1 MNACARPRKLPATLY
16 GTRDTAKMLLG
27 DAYLPRMQE
36 LGAMLT
42 TVATRRKTSALTAAQ
57 DMVRAADLNGFEA
70 IQVLAAAVEL
80 TERAA

>member
-1 MNACARPRKLPATLY
+1 
-16 GTRDTAKMLLG
+16 MLLG

-57 DMVRAADLNGFEA
+57 DMVRAA
-70 IQVLAAAVEL
+70 
-80 TERAA
+80 T